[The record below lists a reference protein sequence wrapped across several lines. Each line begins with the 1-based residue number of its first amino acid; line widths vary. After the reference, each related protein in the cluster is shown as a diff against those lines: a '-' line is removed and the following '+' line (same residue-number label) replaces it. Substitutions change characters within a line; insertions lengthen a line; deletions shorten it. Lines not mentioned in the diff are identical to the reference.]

1 MKNLARYDYV
11 LFDLDGT
18 LSRSAEGIK
27 YSLEKTIEEVGCQ
40 SFDTSNYKLYI
51 GPPLLDTFLNH
62 CNLEGQKALD
72 AVEVYRRHYDTE
84 GKFRNKAYEGI
95 EEVLSEIR
103 KTGAKV
109 VVATSKYEKFA
120 MEIVDILGLSQY
132 VDAVCGSTLDGKR
145 KDKKDIIVY
154 AVDRMGGNF
163 SDKIA
168 MVGDTYFD
176 ARGARLCG
184 VDFVGVTYGYGDRE
198 SMEKE
203 GATVFAD
210 NVPELKKYLI

>member
-1 MKNLARYDYV
+1 MARYDYI

-18 LSRSAEGIK
+18 LSQSAEGIR

-40 SFDTSNYKLYI
+40 SFDTSDYKLYI
-51 GPPLLDTFLNH
+51 GPPLVDTFMNH
-62 CNLEGQKALD
+62 CNLGREDALN
-72 AVEVYRRHYDTE
+72 AVEVYRRYYDTE
-84 GKFRNKAYEGI
+84 GKFKNIAYEGI
-95 EEVLSEIR
+95 AEVLSEIR
-103 KTGAKV
+103 KTGAKI

-120 MEIVDILGLSQY
+120 IEIVDILGLSPY
-132 VDAVCGSTLDGKR
+132 IDAVCGSTLDGKR

-154 AVDRMGGNF
+154 AVDRLGGDF
-163 SDKIA
+163 SHKIA

-198 SMEKE
+198 SMEQE
-203 GATVFAD
+203 GAKVFAE
-210 NVPELKKYLI
+210 NVSELKKYLV

>member
-1 MKNLARYDYV
+1 MARYDYV

-18 LSRSAEGIK
+18 LSKSAEGIR

-40 SFDTSNYKLYI
+40 SFDTSDYKLYI
-51 GPPLLDTFLNH
+51 GPPLVDTFMNH
-62 CNLEGQKALD
+62 CNMGREDALN
-72 AVEVYRRHYDTE
+72 AVEVYRRYYDTE
-84 GKFRNKAYEGI
+84 GKFKNKAYEGI

-103 KTGAKV
+103 KTGAKI

-120 MEIVDILGLSQY
+120 SEIVDILGLSPY
-132 VDAVCGSTLDGKR
+132 IDAVCGSTLDGKR

-154 AVDRMGGNF
+154 AVDRLGGDF
-163 SDKIA
+163 SHKIA

-203 GATVFAD
+203 GATVFAQTVAD
-210 NVPELKKYLI
+210 LKKYLI